1 MPYHNSS
8 EAKEKKHLLRNFLV
22 EKSLEKKLNLAKKKK
37 KIPHGNLRE
46 LLTV

>member
-8 EAKEKKHLLRNFLV
+8 EAKEKKHLLINFLV
-22 EKSLEKKLNLAKKKK
+22 EKGSEKNLNLAKKK